1 VLIQKRRHWFIKY
14 REPNCSF
21 RRQLDKFE
29 DQELA
34 MMRLMI
40 TALAVIAVIAG
51 AFTLLRSRTSVIELS
66 VGTAA
71 MPSLLELHAA
81 AGVHKL
87 PVQDIEDQ
95 SLIYPTAEKR

>member
-1 VLIQKRRHWFIKY
+1 
-14 REPNCSF
+14 
-21 RRQLDKFE
+21 
-29 DQELA
+29 
-34 MMRLMI
+34 MMRPMFI
-40 TALAVIAVIAG
+40 ALAVVAVVVG
-51 AFTLLRSRTSVIELS
+51 SSVLLQSRSSVAELS
-66 VGTAA
+66 AGTAA

>member
-1 VLIQKRRHWFIKY
+1 
-14 REPNCSF
+14 
-21 RRQLDKFE
+21 
-29 DQELA
+29 
-34 MMRLMI
+34 MMRLMVI
-40 TALAVIAVIAG
+40 ALAVVAVVAG
-51 AFTLLRSRTSVIELS
+51 SSILLRSRSSVIELS

-95 SLIYPTAEKR
+95 SLIYPAAEKR

>member
-1 VLIQKRRHWFIKY
+1 
-14 REPNCSF
+14 
-21 RRQLDKFE
+21 
-29 DQELA
+29 

-40 TALAVIAVIAG
+40 TAVVVVAVMAG
-51 AFTLLRSRTSVIELS
+51 ASTLLRSRSSLIELS
-66 VGTAA
+66 AGTAA

-95 SLIYPTAEKR
+95 SLIYPAVEQR

>member
-1 VLIQKRRHWFIKY
+1 
-14 REPNCSF
+14 
-21 RRQLDKFE
+21 
-29 DQELA
+29 

-40 TALAVIAVIAG
+40 TAVAVVAVIAVAS
-51 AFTLLRSRTSVIELS
+51 TLLRSRSSGIELS
-66 VGTAA
+66 AGTAA

>member
-1 VLIQKRRHWFIKY
+1 
-14 REPNCSF
+14 
-21 RRQLDKFE
+21 
-29 DQELA
+29 

-40 TALAVIAVIAG
+40 TAVAVVALMAG
-51 AFTLLRSRTSVIELS
+51 ASTLLRSRSSLIELS
-66 VGTAA
+66 AGAAA

-95 SLIYPTAEKR
+95 SLIYPTTEER

>member
-1 VLIQKRRHWFIKY
+1 
-14 REPNCSF
+14 
-21 RRQLDKFE
+21 
-29 DQELA
+29 

-40 TALAVIAVIAG
+40 TAVVVVAVMVG
-51 AFTLLRSRTSVIELS
+51 ASTLLRSRSSLIELS
-66 VGTAA
+66 AGTAA

-95 SLIYPTAEKR
+95 SLIYPTAEQR